1 MLACLDEITDT
12 GFLNQFMQATSPELS
27 RAQCYF
33 KLAALVLIAGNIYP
47 IIYLRQSYEVSIIET
62 FGISVTQLND
72 YYAWLGGI
80 YLITYLPSGWLSDR
94 IAPRALM
101 SFSLLATG
109 LLGVWFASVP
119 SPESLKWIFI
129 GWGVTAGLTFWS
141 ALIKATALLASPDE
155 QGRFFGI
162 LEGGRGLVEAVLAT
176 IAAAM
181 FAYFVNS
188 AAQSTS
194 VALIKVIWMYVGMM
208 LLLAPLAYFILD
220 DADNHEQLED
230 DVSGDKPGS
239 IESLVMVLSKL
250 EIWLCAL
257 CILCGYQL
265 FFATYS
271 FSGFMQTEFG
281 LTAVMTSSI
290 GAVMFWMRPLGA
302 AIAGFSGDLIDRE
315 RVLAGLMIGGSIVL
329 AVLAVVPI
337 SISVLLL
344 SSIVVM
350 IGFMVYAVRGIFWAT
365 LESCEVPNSVKG
377 LAIGVIST
385 IGYAPALYL
394 PALNNYLLEAYSV
407 KQSYVIYYLVIAVMG
422 LLGAFSALLLRRI
435 VKTKQA

>member
-1 MLACLDEITDT
+1 
-12 GFLNQFMQATSPELS
+12 MQATSQELS
-27 RAQCYF
+27 IVQRYF

-62 FGISVTQLND
+62 FGISITQLND

-80 YLITYLPSGWLSDR
+80 YLITYLPSGWLADR
-94 IAPRALM
+94 VSPRILM
-101 SFSLLATG
+101 SFSLLAAG

-119 SPESLKWIFI
+119 SADSLRWIFI
-129 GWGVTAGLTFWS
+129 GWGLAAGLTFWS
-141 ALIKATALLASPDE
+141 ALIKATAVLANPNE

-181 FAYFVNS
+181 FAYFVNAAGQATS
-188 AAQSTS
+188 A
-194 VALIKVIWMYVGMM
+194 ALIKVIWLYVGMM
-208 LLLAPLAYFILD
+208 LVLAPLAFFILND
-220 DADNHEQLED
+220 SSEQSSTNESD
-230 DVSGDKPGS
+230 EADKPGA
-239 IESLVMVLSKL
+239 IESLVIILSKF
-250 EIWLCAL
+250 EIWLCAF

-281 LTAVMTSSI
+281 LTAVMASSV

-315 RVLAGLMIGGSIVL
+315 RVLAGLMLGGSIAL
-329 AVLAVVPI
+329 AVLAIVPV
-337 SISVLLL
+337 SISAFLL
-344 SSIVVM
+344 SVIVVV
-350 IGFMVYAVRGIFWAT
+350 IGFMAYAVRGIFWAT
-365 LESCEVPNSVKG
+365 LESCEVPNSIKG
-377 LAIGVIST
+377 VAIGVIST
-385 IGYAPALYL
+385 IGYSPELYL
-394 PALNNYLLEAYSV
+394 PALNNYLLEVYSV
-407 KQSYVIYYLVIAVMG
+407 KQSYVVYYLIIAVMG

-435 VKTKQA
+435 VKAKQP